1 MENLRL
7 HGGNLILDNEIRK
20 ADLLIKDGKIE
31 AIIDAQTPT
40 PDYEMLDCTDLHI
53 SAGFVEIHSHGGGG
67 SDYMDD
73 EEDSYKNILNL
84 HVQHGTTSV
93 MPTTLSAGTEGTIKA
108 IDNYLRAEKDKT
120 LPINLLGMHMEG
132 PFISLNQAGA
142 QRPENIREFNEK
154 EYKLLYE
161 RSQGR
166 IKRWSVAPEKEGA
179 KEFADFANKN
189 NITLSIGHSDA
200 DFDTVV
206 KAFDWGFRHITHF
219 YSGCSSVIRR
229 EGFRVAGVVEAG
241 YYLDDMNVEII
252 ADGCHLPPSLLKLIV
267 KTKGTDHVALITD
280 SMRAAGQTSGE
291 SYLGSK
297 EEPMPVVIEKGVA
310 MLLTHDAFGG
320 SIATSDRLIRTML
333 SCGVSLPD
341 AVKMATISPL
351 KMMNLNVKKG
361 LIKEGYDAD
370 ICVFD
375 DNINIK
381 HVFVNG
387 IKRV

>member
-1 MENLRL
+1 MEKIRL
-7 HGGNLILDNEIRK
+7 HGGKIIIGNEIRK

-31 AIIDAQTPT
+31 AIIDEKTSS
-40 PDYEMLDCTDLHI
+40 PDYEMHDCAGMNI
-53 SAGFVEIHSHGGGG
+53 APGFVEIHSHGAGG

-84 HVQHGTTSV
+84 QVQHGTTSV
-93 MPTTLSAGTEGTIKA
+93 LATTMSASYKCTCDA
-108 IDNYLRAEKDKT
+108 IDSYLRAEKDET
-120 LPINLLGMHMEG
+120 LPANLLGLHIEG
-132 PFISLNQAGA
+132 IYISPNQAGA
-142 QRPENIREFNEK
+142 QPPENIRPFDPK
-154 EYKLLYE
+154 EYVSLYE

-166 IKRWSVAPEKEGA
+166 IKRWSVAPELDGA

-189 NITLSIGHSDA
+189 GITLSIGHSDA

-206 KAFDWGFRHITHF
+206 KAFDWGFHHITHF

-229 EGFRVAGVVEAG
+229 EGFRIAGVVEAG

-252 ADGCHLPPSLLKLIV
+252 ADGCHLPTSLLKLIV

-291 SYLGSK
+291 SYIGNK
-297 EEPMPVVIEKGVA
+297 EEATPVVIEKGVA

-333 SCGVSLPD
+333 SAGVSLAD
-341 AVKMATISPL
+341 AVKMATVTPL

-375 DNINIK
+375 DNINVK

-387 IKRV
+387 VKRV

>member
-1 MENLRL
+1 MDNLRL

-73 EEDSYKNILNL
+73 EEDAYKNILGL

-108 IDNYLRAEKDKT
+108 IDNYLRAEKDKS
-120 LPINLLGMHMEG
+120 LPVNLLGMHMEG

-189 NITLSIGHSDA
+189 GITLSIGHSDA

-219 YSGCSSVIRR
+219 YSGCSSVVRR

-267 KTKGTDHVALITD
+267 KTKGADHVALITD

-310 MLLTHDAFGG
+310 MLLTRDAFGG

-351 KMMNLNVKKG
+351 KMMNQKVKKG

>member
-1 MENLRL
+1 MGKIRL
-7 HGGNLILDNEIRK
+7 FGGNLIIDNQIKK

-31 AIIDAQTPT
+31 AIIDEKTST
-40 PDYEMLDCTDLHI
+40 PDYEMHDCTGMNI
-53 SAGFVEIHSHGGGG
+53 SAGFVEIHSHGAGG
-67 SDYMDD
+67 SDYMDC
-73 EEDSYKNILNL
+73 EEDSYKTILNL
-84 HVQHGTTSV
+84 QVKHGTTSALA
-93 MPTTLSAGTEGTIKA
+93 TTMSASYKGTVDA
-108 IDNYLRAEKDKT
+108 IDSYLQAENDKN
-120 LPINLLGMHMEG
+120 LPVNLLGLHIEG
-132 PFISLNQAGA
+132 IFIAPNQAGA
-142 QRPENIREFNEK
+142 QPPGNIRPFNPE
-154 EYKLLYE
+154 EYLLLYE

-166 IKRWSVAPEKEGA
+166 IKRWSVAPELDGA

-189 NITLSIGHSDA
+189 GIALSIGHSDA
-200 DFDTVV
+200 EFDTVV

-267 KTKGTDHVALITD
+267 KTKGVDHVALITD

-291 SYLGSK
+291 SYIGRK
-297 EEPMPVVIEKGVA
+297 GEETPVVIEKGVA

-341 AVKMATISPL
+341 AVKMATVNPL

-361 LIKEGYDAD
+361 IIKEGYDAD

-387 IKRV
+387 VKRV

>member
-1 MENLRL
+1 MGKIRL
-7 HGGNLILDNEIRK
+7 FGGNLIIDNQIKK

-31 AIIDAQTPT
+31 AIIDEKTST
-40 PDYEMLDCTDLHI
+40 PDYEMHDCTGMNI
-53 SAGFVEIHSHGGGG
+53 SAGFVETHSHGAGG
-67 SDYMDD
+67 SDFMDC
-73 EEDSYKNILNL
+73 EEDTYKNILNL
-84 HVQHGTTSV
+84 QVQHGTTSV
-93 MPTTLSAGTEGTIKA
+93 LATTMSASYKGTVDA
-108 IDNYLRAEKDKT
+108 IDSFLLAENDKS
-120 LPINLLGMHMEG
+120 LPVNLLGIHIEG
-132 PFISLNQAGA
+132 IFIAPSQAGA
-142 QRPENIREFNEK
+142 QPPGNIRPFNPE
-154 EYKLLYE
+154 EYLSLYE
-161 RSQGR
+161 HSQGK
-166 IKRWSVAPEKEGA
+166 IKRWSVAPELDGA

-206 KAFDWGFRHITHF
+206 KAFDWGFHHITHF
-219 YSGCSSVIRR
+219 YSGCSSVVRR

-252 ADGCHLPPSLLKLIV
+252 ADGCHLPQSLLKLIV
-267 KTKGTDHVALITD
+267 KTKGIDRVALITD

-291 SYLGSK
+291 SYIGKK
-297 EEPMPVVIEKGVA
+297 EEATPVVIEKGVA

-333 SCGVSLPD
+333 SCGVSLSD
-341 AVKMATISPL
+341 AVKMATVNPL

-361 LIKEGYDAD
+361 IIKEGYDAD

-387 IKRV
+387 VKRV